1 MFASSFSPVSI
12 LRRAVSMAA
21 LLVGLTQ
28 CGDSE
33 KGPVGLHDQRI
44 ESFAGGHVKL
54 VWTQTAAAGECDT
67 FATSNRL
74 LLMGLDTRDGRGERK
89 VLEKTANYS
98 RPLLSPDG
106 ATILFTDKGVTR
118 DGKVKSFDPVIYL
131 TDWTGRAPERIQ
143 EGYACDIWRDPKTG
157 RDWVYAVTG
166 LEPTPQLALLG
177 NRLVRFPLKD
187 PSTVEV
193 VLENTPVCPDNI
205 QLSRSGRGMS
215 AQAPWPK
222 AGLFKIGKE
231 GECRFLRRDSGCWT
245 SLAPDDSEL
254 LWVLQGDHRHVNMIR
269 RGSDERWLLDLALG
283 PEIKGGEIYHPRW
296 SNHARFIAMTGPYI
310 LPGADGE
317 SGSVVFNGGAHAQ
330 VVLGRLSEDARSVEL
345 WTTASLGA
353 GGVSYPDLWILGGES
368 AELSAS
374 ARDPRG
380 KDGGEAESRPFH
392 SIQNFQKTTLK

>member
-1 MFASSFSPVSI
+1 MFLLENPSSMFASSFSPVSI

-177 NRLVRFPLKD
+177 NRAGAISP
-187 PSTVEV
+187 E
-193 VLENTPVCPDNI
+193 
-205 QLSRSGRGMS
+205 RSQHCGGGS
-215 AQAPWPK
+215 
-222 AGLFKIGKE
+222 GK
-231 GECRFLRRDSGCWT
+231 
-245 SLAPDDSEL
+245 
-254 LWVLQGDHRHVNMIR
+254 
-269 RGSDERWLLDLALG
+269 
-283 PEIKGGEIYHPRW
+283 
-296 SNHARFIAMTGPYI
+296 HARVSRQHPALAEWSRHERAGTV
-310 LPGADGE
+310 AK
-317 SGSVVFNGGAHAQ
+317 
-330 VVLGRLSEDARSVEL
+330 GRPV
-345 WTTASLGA
+345 
-353 GGVSYPDLWILGGES
+353 
-368 AELSAS
+368 
-374 ARDPRG
+374 
-380 KDGGEAESRPFH
+380 
-392 SIQNFQKTTLK
+392 

>member
-1 MFASSFSPVSI
+1 MFLLENPSSMFASSFSPVSI

-231 GECRFLRRDSGCWT
+231 GECRFLR
-245 SLAPDDSEL
+245 
-254 LWVLQGDHRHVNMIR
+254 V
-269 RGSDERWLLDLALG
+269 
-283 PEIKGGEIYHPRW
+283 
-296 SNHARFIAMTGPYI
+296 
-310 LPGADGE
+310 
-317 SGSVVFNGGAHAQ
+317 
-330 VVLGRLSEDARSVEL
+330 
-345 WTTASLGA
+345 
-353 GGVSYPDLWILGGES
+353 YP
-368 AELSAS
+368 A
-374 ARDPRG
+374 
-380 KDGGEAESRPFH
+380 KD
-392 SIQNFQKTTLK
+392 